1 MDRVFV
7 DSDIILDLLSARQP
21 HYSPAAELFSLADEG
36 FVKIFVS
43 SLSFSN
49 VNYILSRQYN
59 GDQARKMLL
68 KFKTL
73 VSILP
78 VNDKTIELAL
88 SSEFKD
94 FEDAIQYYTAIESK
108 IETLL
113 TRNLKD
119 FRKAEISVLTA
130 EHYLK
135 SLE

>member
-1 MDRVFV
+1 MDKIFV
-7 DSDIILDLLSARQP
+7 DSDIILDLLTGRQP
-21 HYSPAAELFSLADEG
+21 HYHAAAEMFSLADEG
-36 FVKIFVS
+36 SLKLFVS

-49 VNYILSRQYN
+49 VHYVLSRQYH
-59 GDQARKMLL
+59 GEQARKLLL

-73 VSILP
+73 VTILA

-94 FEDAIQYYTAIESK
+94 FEDAIQYYTAIENK
-108 IETLL
+108 IEILL

-130 EHYLK
+130 EQYLN

>member
-1 MDRVFV
+1 MDKIFV
-7 DSDIILDLLSARQP
+7 DSDIILDLLGGRKP
-21 HYSPAAELFSLADEG
+21 HYNAAAELFSLADQG
-36 FVKIFVS
+36 AVRIFVS

-59 GDQARKMLL
+59 GDQARKKLL

-73 VSILP
+73 VSILS
-78 VNDKTIELAL
+78 VNEKTIELAL

-94 FEDAIQYYTAIESK
+94 FEDAIKYYTAIENNV
-108 IETLL
+108 ITLL

-130 EHYLK
+130 EQYLK

>member
-1 MDRVFV
+1 MDKIFV

-21 HYSPAAELFSLADEG
+21 HYYAAAELFSLADEG
-36 FVKIFVS
+36 SIKIFVS

-59 GDQARKMLL
+59 GDQTRKKLL

-73 VSILP
+73 VSILS
-78 VNDKTIELAL
+78 VNEKTIELAL
-88 SSEFKD
+88 ASEFKD
-94 FEDAIQYYTAIESK
+94 FEDAIQYYTAIEND
-108 IETLL
+108 IITLL

-119 FRKAEISVLTA
+119 FRKSEISVLTA
-130 EHYLK
+130 EQYLK

>member
-1 MDRVFV
+1 MDKVFV

-21 HYSPAAELFSLADEG
+21 HYQPAAELFTLADEG
-36 FVKIFVS
+36 SINIFVS

-73 VSILP
+73 VSILS
-78 VNDKTIELAL
+78 VNDKIIELAL
-88 SSEFKD
+88 ASEFKD
-94 FEDAIQYYTAIESK
+94 FEDAIQYYTAIENK

-130 EHYLK
+130 EEFLK
-135 SLE
+135 TLD